1 MIKMC
6 ASCDPGSE
14 PWVAFQCLSSFK
26 KSSAVCGR
34 SYPCGKL
41 ICMITRQWTCRVNTC
56 IQGTYWQKACTT
68 VMWCRLKLD
77 RRDKCCRRSQA
88 LKEVSGERR
97 TKLNKFVAGADW
109 NLNMQKPGILTILQ
123 RSIASERPSPS
134 AYHSNFP
141 FSWKAHVA
149 KSPQPAIFPN
159 IPQRPEC
166 LI

>member
-1 MIKMC
+1 MPLLIKMC
-6 ASCDPGSE
+6 SSCVPGSE
-14 PWVAFQCLSSFK
+14 PWVAFKCLSSFK

-88 LKEVSGERR
+88 LTEVSGERR
-97 TKLNKFVAGADW
+97 TNLHKFVAGADW
-109 NLNMQKPGILTILQ
+109 NLKNMQKPGILK

-134 AYHSNFP
+134 ASLIP
-141 FSWKAHVA
+141 ISWKAHVA
-149 KSPQPAIFPN
+149 KSPQPANVPN
-159 IPQRPEC
+159 DLSAI
-166 LI
+166 

>member
-1 MIKMC
+1 MPLLIKMC

-88 LKEVSGERR
+88 LTEVSGERR
-97 TKLNKFVAGADW
+97 TKLHKFVAGADW
-109 NLNMQKPGILTILQ
+109 NLNNMQNPGILKILQ

-134 AYHSNFP
+134 AYHSNFVEG
-141 FSWKAHVA
+141 SCCKVA
-149 KSPQPAIFPN
+149 TTCKC
-159 IPQRPEC
+159 PQRPEC